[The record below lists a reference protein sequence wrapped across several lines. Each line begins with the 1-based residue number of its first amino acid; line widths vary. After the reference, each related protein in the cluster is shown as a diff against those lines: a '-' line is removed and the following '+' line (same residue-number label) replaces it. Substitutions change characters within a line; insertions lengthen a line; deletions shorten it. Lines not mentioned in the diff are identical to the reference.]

1 VNLQSPDYDADA
13 NRYDFEVTGGANN
26 LTIDAR

>member
-1 VNLQSPDYDADA
+1 VNLQTPDYDDA
-13 NRYDFEVTGGANN
+13 VNRYAIEVTGGANN

>member
-1 VNLQSPDYDADA
+1 LQSPDYDDAA
-13 NRYDFEVTGGANN
+13 NRYDIEVTGGANN